1 MPPLERLVIL
11 KLEIRALEKLEEEDG
26 LEDDLKLEEVS

>member
-11 KLEIRALEKLEEEDG
+11 RLEIQVLEKLEEEDG
-26 LEDDLKLEEVS
+26 LADDLKLEEVL

>member
-1 MPPLERLVIL
+1 MPPLGRLVIL

-26 LEDDLKLEEVS
+26 LADDLRLEEVL

>member
-11 KLEIRALEKLEEEDG
+11 RLEIQALEKLEEEDG
-26 LEDDLKLEEVS
+26 LADGLRLEEVS